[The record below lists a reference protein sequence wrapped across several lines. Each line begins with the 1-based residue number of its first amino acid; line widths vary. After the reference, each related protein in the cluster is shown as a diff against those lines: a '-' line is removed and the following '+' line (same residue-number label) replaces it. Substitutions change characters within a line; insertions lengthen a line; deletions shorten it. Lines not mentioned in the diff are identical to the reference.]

1 MISGLLGL
9 FGELLGVV
17 ALVILFAWVLTRFS
31 SDSRKKR
38 RERRDM
44 YKKRHEYDK
53 NIEDRPET

>member
-44 YKKRHEYDK
+44 YKKRYEYDK